1 MSDFRVINRIF
12 LHFYSCGDNCSF
24 WIFMLFLVGKSWC
37 WLGYYRNWIV
47 YSFLHECEF
56 VSFNNELCEYDEFC
70 NKVSRQ
76 FNVNGLTSCF
86 KLIQKGFLTQNIC
99 LLQSGCYYFSLHNYQ
114 FICSTLRLRILN

>member
-24 WIFMLFLVGKSWC
+24 WVFMLFLVGEFRC
-37 WLGYYRNWIV
+37 WFGHCWNWIV

-99 LLQSGCYYFSLHNYQ
+99 LLQSSCYYFGLHNYQ